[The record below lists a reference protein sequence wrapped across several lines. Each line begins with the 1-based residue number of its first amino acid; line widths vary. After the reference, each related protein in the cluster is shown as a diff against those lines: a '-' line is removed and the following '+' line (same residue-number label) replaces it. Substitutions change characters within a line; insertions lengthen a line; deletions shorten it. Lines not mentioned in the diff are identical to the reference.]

1 MKKRTSFSGNGRR
14 NSKCRRFEDIQVTD
28 YIPAFDAAASLQN
41 ERIAAIVAIND
52 PPTFKNTIEPYE
64 RSRSELYRVVRAF
77 LPVAQSMR
85 SEAVNEAS
93 SYIFPAFA
101 AHEEEIF
108 LNKRIFDRVDAI
120 YETRLQRDLDAD
132 QIRLVELVHQEFLK
146 YGVGCGRG

>member
-1 MKKRTSFSGNGRR
+1 MKNVSIALLCLLAPLIASDASADEEANILLREWTTEFEMPP
-14 NSKCRRFEDIQVTD
+14 FEDIQVTD

-85 SEAVNEAS
+85 SEAVN
-93 SYIFPAFA
+93 
-101 AHEEEIF
+101 
-108 LNKRIFDRVDAI
+108 
-120 YETRLQRDLDAD
+120 
-132 QIRLVELVHQEFLK
+132 
-146 YGVGCGRG
+146 